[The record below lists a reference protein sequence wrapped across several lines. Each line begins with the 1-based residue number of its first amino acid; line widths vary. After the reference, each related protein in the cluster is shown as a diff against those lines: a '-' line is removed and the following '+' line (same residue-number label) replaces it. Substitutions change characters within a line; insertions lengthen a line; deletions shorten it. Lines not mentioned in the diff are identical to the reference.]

1 MYNLREG
8 LARISASPGT
18 SSEPHTKRRVLFCFF
33 FLPSP
38 VLRAPGRVGQHRL
51 LRKLVLRRVGD
62 FGGSASE
69 REGGEFI
76 GRGGVALP
84 GTRGRSRALETA
96 RRVTGASSPSGEF
109 GRVRERAGGSRRA
122 RRKAEGCRAARFSRS
137 ARGRASR
144 VRTVLC
150 ILSLAQ
156 YPCVLVGW
164 FQFFFLWT
172 TDATKQARESQR
184 RRRTARRASRDRGRR
199 KEASEAERL
208 PTARS
213 RSGDGFRRTHTSSH
227 FAVVSTMCASKS
239 ACRFAGSSILL
250 ARNRVSH
257 PMVSRTGR
265 TARALGMPAKVTDE
279 SENPSSP
286 CPHRVSGENFAR
298 PVMPVARA

>member
-1 MYNLREG
+1 L
-8 LARISASPGT
+8 LLLSPFT
-18 SSEPHTKRRVLFCFF
+18 SSARARARWSTSAPAKTCTAAGGAIWRV
-33 FLPSP
+33 
-38 VLRAPGRVGQHRL
+38 
-51 LRKLVLRRVGD
+51 
-62 FGGSASE
+62 SE
-69 REGGEFI
+69 RTGG
-76 GRGGVALP
+76 GGVYRARRRRAT

-213 RSGDGFRRTHTSSH
+213 RS
-227 FAVVSTMCASKS
+227 
-239 ACRFAGSSILL
+239 
-250 ARNRVSH
+250 
-257 PMVSRTGR
+257 
-265 TARALGMPAKVTDE
+265 VTDFAARTLPRT
-279 SENPSSP
+279 SPWSPPCAPRSPPAASRDPPSYW
-286 CPHRVSGENFAR
+286 RGTE
-298 PVMPVARA
+298 

>member
-1 MYNLREG
+1 ML
-8 LARISASPGT
+8 
-18 SSEPHTKRRVLFCFF
+18 
-33 FLPSP
+33 LPSP
-38 VLRAPGRVGQHRL
+38 FTSSARARARWSTSAPAKTCTAAGGAIWRV
-51 LRKLVLRRVGD
+51 
-62 FGGSASE
+62 SE
-69 REGGEFI
+69 RTGG
-76 GRGGVALP
+76 GGVYRARRRRAT
-84 GTRGRSRALETA
+84 GTRGRSRALE

-286 CPHRVSGENFAR
+286 GPHRVSGENFAR
-298 PVMPVARA
+298 PVARA

>member
-51 LRKLVLRRVGD
+51 LRKLVLRRAGR
-62 FGGSASE
+62 FGRVSE
-69 REGGEFI
+69 RTGG
-76 GRGGVALP
+76 GGVYRARRRRAT

-96 RRVTGASSPSGEF
+96 RRVTGASSPSGDF

-286 CPHRVSGENFAR
+286 GPHRVSGENFAR
-298 PVMPVARA
+298 PVARA